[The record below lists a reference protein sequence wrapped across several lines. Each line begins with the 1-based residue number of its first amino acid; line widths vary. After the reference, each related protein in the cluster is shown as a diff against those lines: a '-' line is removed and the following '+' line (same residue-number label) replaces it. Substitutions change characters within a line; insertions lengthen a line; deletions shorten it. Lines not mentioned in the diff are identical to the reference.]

1 MWSALGISEHRVLWG
16 AGGRRALLN
25 AGWLNSSKWQNL
37 HQMSYI
43 SVIGEECRIHGVFSH
58 FRTCWRKGGG
68 GGNRFAV
75 PCVAL
80 NLTCTHDRSVRVLLL
95 SGSPRE
101 EHSNDLVTAMRKSVS
116 SAPFRGEG
124 TLKRLQTRTESV
136 RTFQVLHRVYM
147 WTDRRS
153 CAHIRLWQL
162 LASCFLA
169 RFFWW
174 DARAI
179 NKSWSTASY
188 TDGLNLSAVV
198 ERLMSVML
206 GQSLAAV
213 CEASH
218 NTLPHHWC

>member
-1 MWSALGISEHRVLWG
+1 MWSALGISEHRVLRG

-58 FRTCWRKGGG
+58 LRTCWRKRGGG

-116 SAPFRGEG
+116 SAPFGGEG

-147 WTDRRS
+147 WTDSRS
-153 CAHIRLWQL
+153 RAHIRLWQL

-169 RFFWW
+169 RFLLMRCSGHKQVMIYGVLRWW
-174 DARAI
+174 TQSI
-179 NKSWSTASY
+179 SK
-188 TDGLNLSAVV
+188 
-198 ERLMSVML
+198 RL
-206 GQSLAAV
+206 
-213 CEASH
+213 
-218 NTLPHHWC
+218 